1 MCKIE
6 IVFDD
11 NVSTTQT
18 VETEKE
24 FVNIMRCF
32 YKRKHCNFGNVMFV
46 DFSKVKLVR
55 VVEGQR

>member
-1 MCKIE
+1 MRKIE

-11 NVSTTQT
+11 NISTKQI

-24 FVNIMRCF
+24 FVDIMRCF

-55 VVEGQR
+55 VLEETK